1 MLTHLIH
8 FSLKNR
14 FIVLILTGLMALAGL
29 HAAWTLP
36 IDAVPDMTNVQV
48 TVVTEAG
55 SASPVEVERYVTN
68 PVEATMAG
76 LPRVEEI
83 RSVSKFGISV
93 VTIVFEEGV
102 NIYWARQLVSE
113 RLPQMASR
121 IPPGYG
127 TPELGPLTT
136 ALGEILQFEVRGEG
150 YSLMQLRTML
160 EWDIAPKLRQVHGVT
175 EINTHGGS
183 YQTFEIRPDPDRLA
197 SYNISLESLYRRLEE
212 NNATAGGGYVVHH
225 HEQRFIQGQAL
236 LKDVDDIA
244 ATVLRRES
252 DGTPILLRDVA
263 EVVIAPMTRQGAVT
277 RDGRGEAVTGLVMM
291 LIGQNSRVVVEA
303 AKTRLTEIQS
313 TLPPGVSI
321 EVTYD
326 RAALINRTLKTV
338 INNLWEG
345 GFLVIVVLL
354 IMLGSVKAG
363 IVVALAIPLSML
375 FAANL
380 MQFTGITASL
390 MSLGAID
397 FGLIVD
403 SSVIMIENCIRR
415 LSHDNHGQ
423 EHSDV
428 IREAAIEVREPT
440 MFGELI
446 ISVVY
451 LPILALQ
458 GTEGKLFKP
467 MALTVLFALAGSL
480 VLSLTFMP
488 AMASLCLPKKMSE
501 HEVFLLRWI
510 KKIYTPI
517 VARTIKHP
525 VLTMG
530 LALGVFLA
538 SVPVGL
544 HLGGEFMPR
553 LEEGDLLIE
562 AVRLPSATL
571 EGSIE
576 MSTQIEQLLTKFPEV
591 RTVFCKTGR
600 PEIANDVMGVHQTDV
615 WVLLKPHHDWP
626 AKKSRDQLIQEM
638 SEKLNSNV
646 PGVVFGFTQP
656 IEMRVDELVAGV
668 KADIAVLLYGDDLEV
683 LNRKAKE
690 IEALM
695 KTIPGTVDVKA
706 DYQANLSTL
715 RIEPRREALARY
727 GMDAAQVLNL
737 VTSMGGRE
745 VGQVL
750 QGRARFPIIVRLPE
764 VWRRDISRLEQLPVF
779 TETGHSV
786 PLNELADLHL
796 EETPPSVDH
805 ESNRRRTFVS
815 ANVRGRDV
823 ESVVHDARALIKQ
836 RANMPPGY
844 EVQWGGDFENLQS
857 AKKRLVLITPLVL
870 LLIFL
875 LLHTSLKSVKLA
887 LLIFMAVPMAASG
900 GIFALAA
907 RDMPFSISAGV
918 GFIALFGVAVLNGL
932 VWVSAAESMRKS
944 GLNPHAHVEGGS
956 SNSGNAGHESSHE
969 GTTLSGSA
977 LTLAD
982 VSFETAQVR
991 LRPVLMTAMV
1001 ASLGFLPM
1009 AMSTSDGAEMQRP
1022 LASVVIGGLITST
1035 LLTSLVVP
1043 AIYRWFVPK
1052 EETSSGAIS

>member
-14 FIVLILTGLMALAGL
+14 FLVLILTGLMAAAGL
-29 HAAWTLP
+29 HAAWSLP

-55 SASPVEVERYVTN
+55 SLSPVEVERYVTN
-68 PVEATMAG
+68 PVEATLAG
-76 LPRVEEI
+76 LPRVEEL

-93 VTIVFEEGV
+93 VTVVFEEGTG
-102 NIYWARQLVSE
+102 IYWARQLVSE
-113 RLPQMASR
+113 RLPQMAAS

-150 YSLMQLRTML
+150 YSLMQLRTIL
-160 EWDIAPKLRQVHGVT
+160 EWDVAPKLRQVPGVT
-175 EINTHGGS
+175 EINTHGGA
-183 YQTFEIRPDPDRLA
+183 YQTFEVRPDPDRLA
-197 SYNISLESLYRRLEE
+197 SYGISLESLARRLTE

-236 LKDVDDIA
+236 LKDADDIA
-244 ATVLRRES
+244 TTVLRREGN
-252 DGTPILLRDVA
+252 GTPILVRDVA
-263 EVVIAPMTRQGAVT
+263 EVAIAPMTRQGAVT

-291 LIGQNSRVVVEA
+291 LIGQNSRVVVDA
-303 AKTRLTEIQS
+303 AKQRIAEIQT
-313 TLPPGVSI
+313 TLPHGVMI
-321 EVTYD
+321 EITYD
-326 RAALINRTLKTV
+326 RASLISRTLKTV
-338 INNLWEG
+338 IHNLWEG

-354 IMLGSVKAG
+354 VLLGSVKAG

-380 MQFTGITASL
+380 MQATGITASL

-415 LSHDNHGQ
+415 LSHPHDGQ
-423 EHSDV
+423 EHSDI
-428 IREAAIEVREPT
+428 IRDAAIEVREPT

-467 MALTVLFALAGSL
+467 MALTVLFALGGSL

-488 AMASLCLPKKMSE
+488 AMAALCLPKKMSE
-501 HEVFLLRWI
+501 HEVFLIRWI
-510 KKIYTPI
+510 KTLYTPL
-517 VARTIKHP
+517 VARTIRHP
-525 VLTMG
+525 WLTM
-530 LALGVFLA
+530 LIALGVFLG
-538 SVPVGL
+538 SVPVAW
-544 HLGGEFMPR
+544 HLGAEFMPR

-576 MSTQIEQLLTKFPEV
+576 MSTQIEQHLRQFPEV
-591 RTVFCKTGR
+591 KTVFCKTGR

-615 WVLLKPHHDWP
+615 WVLLKPQQEWP
-626 AKKSRDQLIQEM
+626 ERKSRNQLIEQM
-638 SEKLNSNV
+638 SDVLNKRV

-668 KADIAVLLYGDDLEV
+668 KADIAVLLYGDDLET
-683 LNRKAKE
+683 LNRKAQE
-690 IEALM
+690 IESLL

-715 RIEPRREALARY
+715 RIEPRRDVLARY

-764 VWRRDISRLEQLPVF
+764 DWRRDIARLEQLPVF
-779 TETGHSV
+779 TESGHSV
-786 PLNELADLHL
+786 PLKELADLHL
-796 EETPPSVDH
+796 EETPPSVEH
-805 ESNRRRTFVS
+805 EQNRRRTFVS

-823 ESVVHDARALIKQ
+823 ASVVHDAQDLVRHKIA
-836 RANMPPGY
+836 MPSGY

-857 AKKRLVLITPLVL
+857 ASQRLMLITPLVL

-900 GIFALAA
+900 GIFALAL
-907 RDMPFSISAGV
+907 RGMPFSISAGV

-932 VWVSAAESMRKS
+932 VWVSAAESLRKS
-944 GLNPHAHVEGGS
+944 GYR
-956 SNSGNAGHESSHE
+956 
-969 GTTLSGSA
+969 
-977 LTLAD
+977 LAD

-1043 AIYRWFVPK
+1043 AIYRWFVPA
-1052 EETSSGAIS
+1052 EAVSSGNLA